1 MDIKIKLLII
11 AVLLQTSCYVR
22 AKDELVDCRVVDD
35 ADMVEFDVYDEF
47 WSKEDSVINGQVN
60 IQVKV
65 ISGYVKL
72 YDLLFNDNG
81 LVFSKK
87 ITIKNKGG
95 GFIGVHNIRGKYES
109 VAAPVFLDT
118 ATVNYF
124 KKMID
129 SKEIF
134 KMKSIGKC
142 YSDVDYDVPRDDG
155 FWDGGLITFHI
166 KTVDNENSFSISRPF
181 IYKYDSIP
189 YSRLAS
195 MFNDL

>member
-1 MDIKIKLLII
+1 
-11 AVLLQTSCYVR
+11 
-22 AKDELVDCRVVDD
+22 
-35 ADMVEFDVYDEF
+35 
-47 WSKEDSVINGQVN
+47 
-60 IQVKV
+60 
-65 ISGYVKL
+65 
-72 YDLLFNDNG
+72 
-81 LVFSKK
+81 
-87 ITIKNKGG
+87 
-95 GFIGVHNIRGKYES
+95 
-109 VAAPVFLDT
+109 
-118 ATVNYF
+118 
-124 KKMID
+124 MID